1 MEPKEERMKLP
12 FGEIKENLLTV
23 KFSTADYSI
32 ASVISAVKIHLDVI
46 QAMEVWFLG
55 ASTEVVVGPTPV
67 FTPVPV
73 VAHFE
78 YAGKGNARE
87 VLEKIYRIVWEG
99 IVNSFCDEA
108 CWAQSKAAY
117 SQFISSQADLLRARV
132 ESTK

>member
-1 MEPKEERMKLP
+1 MKLP
-12 FGEIKENLLTV
+12 FGEIKENVLMM

-32 ASVISAVKIHLDVI
+32 ASVLNAIKMHIDVI
-46 QAMEVWFLG
+46 KEMGVVFLG

-78 YAGKGNARE
+78 YSGKGDSKE
-87 VLEKIYRIVWEG
+87 FLEKVYRIVWEG
-99 IVNSFCDEA
+99 IVNSFVDEA

-117 SQFISSQADLLRARV
+117 AQFIHSQADLLRARI
-132 ESTK
+132 EATKE

>member
-1 MEPKEERMKLP
+1 MKLP
-12 FGEIKENLLTV
+12 FGEIKENVLTV

-32 ASVISAVKIHLDVI
+32 ASVLNAVKLHLDVI
-46 QAMEVWFLG
+46 KEMDVLFLG
-55 ASTEVVVGPTPV
+55 ASTEIVMGPTPV

-78 YAGKGNARE
+78 YAGKGNPKE
-87 VLEKIYRIVWEG
+87 ILEKVYRTVWEG

-117 SQFISSQADLLRARV
+117 SQFIHSQADLLRARV
-132 ESTK
+132 ESTKG